1 MQHLRQIFMS
11 YYTKLCVYHLCRSKN
26 MKYVCSV
33 RRDSTG
39 MKLRMVMDGDNDRVL
54 RQAVQRHFWAVSE
67 WVSE

>member
-1 MQHLRQIFMS
+1 
-11 YYTKLCVYHLCRSKN
+11 

-39 MKLRMVMDGDNDRVL
+39 MKLRMVMDGDNGRVL

-67 WVSE
+67 WVSEWMSNRVSE